1 MSIDNDTRIDCH
13 GQQHTLVPF
22 ISPSRLEYVHIAVA
36 EFFMRGENIESIIHP
51 RLGHDDRLA
60 EVVTGIDL
68 EDLVAGLAACG
79 ASLRFIVLTLT
90 MRGQSVWAIER
101 VGEERVLNR
110 LDDHAGRCVI
120 EREEQL

>member
-1 MSIDNDTRIDCH
+1 
-13 GQQHTLVPF
+13 
-22 ISPSRLEYVHIAVA
+22 
-36 EFFMRGENIESIIHP
+36 MRGENIESIIHP

-79 ASLRFIVLTLT
+79 DSLRFIVLTLT

-101 VGEERVLNR
+101 VGKERVLNR